1 MQPYGVLKLR
11 PDVER
16 YGEVL
21 YWGGYVLLRLFC
33 PINGEHKK
41 PMPNIDAIVALGV
54 QKKQTEAWPPSQ
66 EADDRPFAWLDL
78 ADLLEDYGAKQAGAS
93 SWTWEKRQTDVT
105 QDKIVLASLEMCSKK
120 IIRPNTTPLL
130 ILSETK

>member
-1 MQPYGVLKLR
+1 MQPYGGLETPPGCGKVRRGPVLGGLCFIKI
-11 PDVER
+11 
-16 YGEVL
+16 VL
-21 YWGGYVLLRLFC
+21 PNKRRAQ
-33 PINGEHKK
+33 K

-78 ADLLEDYGAKQAGAS
+78 ADLLDDYGAKQAGAS